1 MGVFISYS
9 SIDKSFVE
17 ELSDRL
23 VKNRIGVW
31 LDKWEMKPGD
41 SLIDKIQ
48 SGLDDSSYLLVVLS
62 KSYIESEWCKKEQ
75 NAGLIKEINSKQ
87 VVVIP
92 ILLEDCSIPI
102 FLQEKVYADF
112 RTNFDTGF
120 KELFRSLSV
129 IANEHMGRFVN
140 NGLVVDFAL
149 NWGIIED
156 RFVLFLDFINFL
168 DKKNRTFLLQVEVEA
183 NDFATKRF
191 YEQVKADREWLMPET
206 ILLMLHE
213 HPLLQSLDIR
223 IINDQPYFE
232 MIAIKDHSTEQVF
245 YITIRGVLMGIDD
258 GNDILIHFSD
268 YTKNIIADRK
278 ERFEGY
284 RK

>member
-168 DKKNRTFLLQVEVEA
+168 DKKNRTFLLQVEVKA